1 MLQETKRPSKEMQV
15 TIARQLCLDPSTVS
29 NFFMNARRR
38 SIDKWKEDPPPGMS
52 IDDLDDED
60 FDEMEEADD
69 YCTSPTSPQSTEEI
83 TRHHQHLATNN
94 QITAVTT
101 VTGPTILST
110 LSGHGATTISMQAQN
125 PAGVE
130 EEPAPVNTLQQVVQ
144 QQHPPG
150 TTLTLTRYPD
160 GTFKATPVSTS
171 GVHNSHN
178 TPTAVLLATAN
189 PAAVVQQLHPHQTTN
204 NLVSHANLTSTSLDL

>member
-1 MLQETKRPSKEMQV
+1 M

-38 SIDKWKEDPPPGMS
+38 SIDKWKEDPPHGMS
-52 IDDLDDED
+52 LDDLEDED
-60 FDEMEEADD
+60 LEEMEEADD
-69 YCTSPTSPQSTEEI
+69 YCNSPASQQSTEEI
-83 TRHHQHLATNN
+83 LRHHQHLSANN
-94 QITAVTT
+94 QVTA
-101 VTGPTILST
+101 VTGPTVLST
-110 LSGHGATTISMQAQN
+110 LTGHSATTISMEAQT
-125 PAGVE
+125 AE
-130 EEPAPVNTLQQVVQ
+130 DMEQQHTTANTLQQVVQ

-160 GTFKATPVSTS
+160 GTFKATPISTS
-171 GVHNSHN
+171 GVNNHRNN

-204 NLVSHANLTSTSLDL
+204 SLVSHDNLTSTTLDL